1 MKHTWMPKAT
11 LIIALVLVAALLAAC
26 NGNLPGLPGGP
37 ATKAPSPMPPA
48 GKVTAVPTKAAA
60 APTVAAKTAVTS
72 TAPMTATVPMTATKP
87 MTATAPM
94 TATKPMTTTAPVTG
108 TIAATTTVSL
118 EGTPWKMVSYLDSKG
133 QTVQALPGVEVTATF
148 QDGTVAGR
156 DGCNQYA
163 GTYKVTGNVLT
174 VKLGPSTMMACDPK
188 IMTQA
193 QGYLAAL
200 GSSATYKITGKQL
213 QITNGGGKVAVT
225 YTVLESTPL
234 VGTTWQA
241 TGYNNGRGGVQSLAL
256 GTEITAIFG
265 ADGTL
270 SGSAGCNNY
279 STTYQVVTSTMKIS
293 PAIAATRMMCPE
305 PVMQQEAAYLAAL
318 PTVATYRIESNK
330 LELRDAKGALQASY
344 VAKAPAAAA
353 GQAPAVAAGQ
363 AATKTVTTTAVTTAT
378 LATLPLEGTS
388 WKLASL
394 LSAKGGAFP
403 PLPGTE
409 ITALFQGGK
418 VTGSAGC
425 NSYSAPYKVTGDKL
439 TITGPAAT
447 TRKACPQPTM
457 AQETAYLAA
466 LKDVATYKIDGDKL
480 ELRNAAGNL
489 VASYTGPKPAAA
501 APVVPAPAKP
511 VTPTV
516 APAAPAVV
524 APAKPVTPTVA
535 PAAAAPA
542 AKAQLTNTLWK
553 WVRFVSPVEVKEID
567 NSDKYTVVFQTDGKV
582 NITADC
588 NKVSGT
594 YKTVGSRIQIQ
605 LGPSTMAACPP
616 GSLSD
621 QFLIGLGGAALYFM
635 DDGNLFIEMFADSGV
650 MKFANGGPAK

>member
-11 LIIALVLVAALLAAC
+11 LIVALVLVAALLAAC
-26 NGNLPGLPGGP
+26 SGNLPRLPGGP

-60 APTVAAKTAVTS
+60 GPTVAAKAAV
-72 TAPMTATVPMTATKP
+72 TATVPMTATKP
-87 MTATAPM
+87 MTA
-94 TATKPMTTTAPVTG
+94 TAPVTG

-118 EGTPWKMVSYLDSKG
+118 EGIPWKMVSYLDSKG
-133 QTVQALPGVEVTATF
+133 QTVQALPGSEVTATF

-163 GTYKVTGNVLT
+163 GTYKMTGNVLT
-174 VKLGPSTMMACDPK
+174 VKLGPSTMMACEPQ

-193 QGYLAAL
+193 QGYAAAL
-200 GSSATYKITGKQL
+200 SSSATYQITGKQL

-225 YTVLESTPL
+225 YTVLEGTPL

-241 TGYNNGRGGVQSLAL
+241 TVYNNGRGGAESIAT

-279 STTYQVVTSTMKIS
+279 STTYQVITSTMKIS
-293 PAIAATRMMCPE
+293 PAIAATMMMCPD
-305 PVMQQEAAYLAAL
+305 PVMRQEAAYLAAL

-344 VAKAPAAAA
+344 TAKAAAA

-363 AATKTVTTTAVTTAT
+363 AATKTVTSTAVTTGT
-378 LATLPLEGTS
+378 LSLEGTS

-425 NSYSAPYKVTGDKL
+425 NSYSAPYKVAGDKL
-439 TITGPAAT
+439 TITTPAAT
-447 TRKACPQPTM
+447 TRKACPQPTTD
-457 AQETAYLAA
+457 QETAYLTA
-466 LKDVATYKIDGDKL
+466 LGSVATYKIDGDKL

-516 APAAPAVV
+516 APAAPVV
-524 APAKPVTPTVA
+524 PAPAKPVTPTVA
-535 PAAAAPA
+535 PAAAPA

-588 NKVSGT
+588 NKVGGT

-621 QFLIGLGGAALYFM
+621 QFLIGLSGAALYFM
-635 DDGNLFIEMFADSGV
+635 DDGNLYIEMFADSGV

>member
-11 LIIALVLVAALLAAC
+11 LIVALVLVAALLAAC

-48 GKVTAVPTKAAA
+48 GKVTAVPTKAAV
-60 APTVAAKTAVTS
+60 TSTGAVTS
-72 TAPMTATVPMTATKP
+72 TAPMTATKP
-87 MTATAPM
+87 MTATAPI
-94 TATKPMTTTAPVTG
+94 TATKPMTATAPVTG

-133 QTVQALPGVEVTATF
+133 QTVQALPGSEVTATF

-163 GTYKVTGNVLT
+163 GAYKVMGNVLT
-174 VKLGPSTMMACDPK
+174 IKLGPSTMMACDPK
-188 IMTQA
+188 IMAQA
-193 QGYLAAL
+193 QGYAAAL
-200 GSSATYKITGKQL
+200 SSSATYQITGKQL
-213 QITNGGGKVAVT
+213 QITNGGDKVAVT
-225 YTVLESTPL
+225 YTVLEGTPL

-241 TGYNNGRGGVQSLAL
+241 TSYNNGKGGAQSIAT
-256 GTEITAIFG
+256 GTEITAMFSV
-265 ADGTL
+265 DGTL
-270 SGSAGCNNY
+270 SGAAGCNSY
-279 STTYQVVTSTMKIS
+279 STTYQVITNTMKIS
-293 PAIAATRMMCPE
+293 PAIAATMMMCPE
-305 PVMQQEAAYLAAL
+305 PVMQQEAAYLTAL

-363 AATKTVTTTAVTTAT
+363 AATKTVTSTAVTTGT
-378 LATLPLEGTS
+378 LSLEGTP

-394 LSAKGGAFP
+394 LSTKGGAFP

-425 NSYSAPYKVTGDKL
+425 NSYSAPYKVAGDKL
-439 TITGPAAT
+439 TITTPAAT
-447 TRKACPQPTM
+447 TRKACPQPTTQ
-457 AQETAYLAA
+457 QETAYLTA
-466 LKDVATYKIDGDKL
+466 LGNVATYKIDGDKL

-501 APVVPAPAKP
+501 APIVPAPAKP

-516 APAAPAVV
+516 APAVV

-588 NKVSGT
+588 NKVGGT

-616 GSLSD
+616 GSMSD
-621 QFLIGLGGAALYFM
+621 QFLIGLSGAALYFM
-635 DDGNLFIEMFADSGV
+635 DDGNLYIEMFADSGV
-650 MKFANGGPAK
+650 MKFANSGPAK

>member
-1 MKHTWMPKAT
+1 MKHTWMPKAA
-11 LIIALVLVAALLAAC
+11 LIVALVMVAALLAAC
-26 NGNLPGLPGGP
+26 GGNRPGLPGGP

-48 GKVTAVPTKAAA
+48 GKVTAIPTKAPAA
-60 APTVAAKTAVTS
+60 GPTVAAKAAVTT
-72 TAPMTATVPMTATKP
+72 TAPITA
-87 MTATAPM
+87 
-94 TATKPMTTTAPVTG
+94 TAPVTG

-133 QTVQALPGVEVTATF
+133 QTVPALPNTEVTAMF
-148 QDGTVAGR
+148 QDGKVAGK
-156 DGCNQYA
+156 DGCNQYT
-163 GTYKVTGNVLT
+163 GTYKATGNVLT
-174 VKLGPSTMMACDPK
+174 VKLGASTMMACEPK
-188 IMTQA
+188 IMDQA
-193 QGYLAAL
+193 QGYTAAL
-200 GSSATYKITGKQL
+200 SSSATYQITGKQL
-213 QITNGGGKVAVT
+213 QITNGGGKVAVI

-241 TGYNNGRGGVQSLAL
+241 TTYNNGKGGAQSLAL

-279 STTYQVVTSTMKIS
+279 STTYQVITSTIKIS

-318 PTVATYRIESNK
+318 PTVATYRIESTR

-344 VAKAPAAAA
+344 EAKTPPPAA
-353 GQAPAVAAGQ
+353 GQAPAVGAAQ
-363 AATKTVTTTAVTTAT
+363 AATQTMTITAVTTAT
-378 LATLPLEGTS
+378 LPLESTP

-394 LSAKGGAFP
+394 LSARGGAFP
-403 PLPGTE
+403 SLPGTE

-418 VTGSAGC
+418 MTGKAGC
-425 NSYSAPYKVTGDKL
+425 NNYSAPYKVSGNSLK
-439 TITGPAAT
+439 ITTPAAT
-447 TRKACPQPTM
+447 TRMACPQPTM

-466 LKDVATYKIDGDKL
+466 LGSVTNYRIDGDKL

-489 VASYTGPKPAAA
+489 VTTYTAPMPAAA
-501 APVVPAPAKP
+501 APIVPAPAKP

-516 APAAPAVV
+516 APAP
-524 APAKPVTPTVA
+524 
-535 PAAAAPA
+535 AAPA
-542 AKAQLTNTLWK
+542 AKAQLTNTLWT
-553 WVRFVSPVEVKEID
+553 WVRFVSPVEAID
-567 NSDKYTVVFQTDGKV
+567 VPNPDKYTVVFQTNGQV

-588 NKVSGT
+588 NKVGGT

-616 GSLSD
+616 GSMADPFLAGLS
-621 QFLIGLGGAALYFM
+621 GAALYFM
-635 DDGNLFIEMFADSGV
+635 DDGNLYIEIFADSGV

>member
-1 MKHTWMPKAT
+1 MKHTSMPKAALIVT
-11 LIIALVLVAALLAAC
+11 LVMLAALLAAC
-26 NGNLPGLPGGP
+26 SGNLPRLPALPGEP

-48 GKVTAVPTKAAA
+48 GKMTVVPTKAPAG
-60 APTVAAKTAVTS
+60 PSVAAKAV
-72 TAPMTATVPMTATKP
+72 V
-87 MTATAPM
+87 TATAPM
-94 TATKPMTTTAPVTG
+94 TATAPIAG
-108 TIAATTTVSL
+108 SIAATTTVSL

-133 QTVQALPGVEVTATF
+133 QTIQALPGSEVTAMF
-148 QDGTVAGR
+148 QDGKVAGK

-174 VKLGPSTMMACDPK
+174 VKLGPSTLMACDPK
-188 IMTQA
+188 IMDQA
-193 QGYLAAL
+193 QGYAAAL
-200 GSSATYKITGKQL
+200 SSSATYQITGKQL

-225 YTVLESTPL
+225 YAVLESTPL
-234 VGTTWQA
+234 AGTTWQA
-241 TGYNNGRGGVQSLAL
+241 TSYNNGKGGAQSIAT

-270 SGSAGCNNY
+270 SGSGGCNNY
-279 STTYQVVTSTMKIS
+279 STAYQVITNTIKIS
-293 PAIAATRMMCPE
+293 PAIATTRMMCPE
-305 PVMQQEAAYLAAL
+305 PVMQQETAYLTAL
-318 PTVATYRIESNK
+318 PTAAVYRIESNK
-330 LELRDAKGALQASY
+330 LELRDAKGALVASY
-344 VAKAPAAAA
+344 VAKVLPAAA
-353 GQAPAVAAGQ
+353 GQAPAAGAGQ
-363 AATKTVTTTAVTTAT
+363 APSKTVTTTVVTTAT
-378 LATLPLEGTS
+378 LTLPLEGTP

-394 LSAKGGAFP
+394 LSTKGGAFP

-425 NSYSAPYKVTGDKL
+425 NNYSAAYKASGDKL
-439 TITGPAAT
+439 TITTPAAT
-447 TRKACPQPTM
+447 TRMACPAPTM
-457 AQETAYLAA
+457 QQETAYLAA
-466 LKDVATYKIDGDKL
+466 LGSVTNYKINGDKL

-489 VASYTGPKPAAA
+489 VASYIAPVPAAAAPIVPAPAKPVTPTLAPA

-516 APAAPAVV
+516 APAP
-524 APAKPVTPTVA
+524 
-535 PAAAAPA
+535 AAPA
-542 AKAQLTNTLWK
+542 AKDQLTNTLWK
-553 WVRFVSPVEVKEID
+553 WVRFVSPVEAVDIA

-594 YKTVGSRIQIQ
+594 YKTIGSRIQIQ

-621 QFLIGLGGAALYFM
+621 QFLVGLRGAALYFM
-635 DDGNLFIEMFADSGV
+635 EDGNLYIEIFADSGV
-650 MKFANGGPAK
+650 MKFASGGPAK

>member
-11 LIIALVLVAALLAAC
+11 LIVALVLVAALLAAC
-26 NGNLPGLPGGP
+26 SGNLPRLPGGP

-48 GKVTAVPTKAAA
+48 GKVTAVPTKAPAG
-60 APTVAAKTAVTS
+60 PTVAAKAAVTTTVPVTT
-72 TAPMTATVPMTATKP
+72 TAPVTATKP
-87 MTATAPM
+87 MTA
-94 TATKPMTTTAPVTG
+94 TAPVTG

-118 EGTPWKMVSYLDSKG
+118 EGTPWQMVSYLDSKG
-133 QTVQALPGVEVTATF
+133 QTVQALPGTEVTAMF
-148 QDGTVAGR
+148 QDGRVAGK

-163 GTYKVTGNVLT
+163 GAYKVTGNVLT
-174 VKLGPSTMMACDPK
+174 IKLGPSTMMACEPQ

-193 QGYLAAL
+193 QGYAAAL
-200 GSSATYKITGKQL
+200 SSSATYQITGKQL
-213 QITNGGGKVAVT
+213 KITNGGGKVAVT

-241 TGYNNGRGGVQSLAL
+241 TSYNNGRGGAQSIAT

-279 STTYQVVTSTMKIS
+279 ATTYQVITSTMKIS
-293 PAIAATRMMCPE
+293 PAIAATMMMCPD
-305 PVMQQEAAYLAAL
+305 PVMQQETAYLTAL
-318 PTVATYRIESNK
+318 PTATTYRIESTR

-344 VAKAPAAAA
+344 EAKTPPPAA
-353 GQAPAVAAGQ
+353 GQAP
-363 AATKTVTTTAVTTAT
+363 TKTVTTTAVTTAT
-378 LATLPLEGTS
+378 LPLEGTP

-418 VTGSAGC
+418 VTGNAGC
-425 NSYSAPYKVTGDKL
+425 NSYSAPYKMSVDKL
-439 TITGPAAT
+439 TITTPAAT
-447 TRKACPQPTM
+447 TRKACPQPTTQ
-457 AQETAYLAA
+457 QEMAYLAA
-466 LKDVATYKIDGDKL
+466 LGSVTNYKIDGDKL

-501 APVVPAPAKP
+501 APVVLAPAKP

-516 APAAPAVV
+516 APAAPVV
-524 APAKPVTPTVA
+524 PAPAKPVTPTV
-535 PAAAAPA
+535 APA

-588 NKVSGT
+588 NKVGGT

-616 GSLSD
+616 GSMAD
-621 QFLIGLGGAALYFM
+621 QFLIGLSGAALYFM
-635 DDGNLFIEMFADSGV
+635 DDGNLYIEMFADSGV

>member
-1 MKHTWMPKAT
+1 M
-11 LIIALVLVAALLAAC
+11 
-26 NGNLPGLPGGP
+26 
-37 ATKAPSPMPPA
+37 
-48 GKVTAVPTKAAA
+48 AA
-60 APTVAAKTAVTS
+60 APS
-72 TAPMTATVPMTATKP
+72 NRWHSAPRSRP
-87 MTATAPM
+87 
-94 TATKPMTTTAPVTG
+94 
-108 TIAATTTVSL
+108 
-118 EGTPWKMVSYLDSKG
+118 
-133 QTVQALPGVEVTATF
+133 
-148 QDGTVAGR
+148 
-156 DGCNQYA
+156 C
-163 GTYKVTGNVLT
+163 
-174 VKLGPSTMMACDPK
+174 
-188 IMTQA
+188 
-193 QGYLAAL
+193 
-200 GSSATYKITGKQL
+200 
-213 QITNGGGKVAVT
+213 
-225 YTVLESTPL
+225 
-234 VGTTWQA
+234 
-241 TGYNNGRGGVQSLAL
+241 
-256 GTEITAIFG
+256 FG

-279 STTYQVVTSTMKIS
+279 STTYTVVTTTMKIS

-344 VAKAPAAAA
+344 TAKPAPA

-378 LATLPLEGTS
+378 LTSLPLEGTP

-447 TRKACPQPTM
+447 TRKACPAPTM
-457 AQETAYLAA
+457 AQETAYLEA
-466 LKDVATYKIDGDKL
+466 LKAVTTYKIDGDKL

-501 APVVPAPAKP
+501 APAVPAPAKP

-542 AKAQLTNTLWK
+542 AKPQLTNTLWK
-553 WVRFVSPVEVKEID
+553 WVRFASPVESVDIP
-567 NSDKYTVVFQTDGKV
+567 NPDKYTVVFQTDGKV

-605 LGPSTMAACPP
+605 LGASTMAACPP
-616 GSLSD
+616 GSMAD
-621 QFLIGLGGAALYFM
+621 QFLLGLSGAALYFF
-635 DDGNLFIEMFADSGV
+635 DDGNLYIDMFADSGV

>member
-1 MKHTWMPKAT
+1 
-11 LIIALVLVAALLAAC
+11 V
-26 NGNLPGLPGGP
+26 
-37 ATKAPSPMPPA
+37 
-48 GKVTAVPTKAAA
+48 
-60 APTVAAKTAVTS
+60 
-72 TAPMTATVPMTATKP
+72 TATKP

-94 TATKPMTTTAPVTG
+94 TS

-118 EGTPWKMVSYLDSKG
+118 EGTPWKLVSYLDSKG
-133 QTVQALPGVEVTATF
+133 QTVQALPDSEVTATF
-148 QDGTVAGR
+148 QDGRVAGR
-156 DGCNQYA
+156 DGCNQYN

-174 VKLGPSTMMACDPK
+174 IKLGASTMMACDPK
-188 IMTQA
+188 IMDQA
-193 QGYLAAL
+193 QAYLAAL
-200 GSSATYKITGKQL
+200 SSSATYQITGKQL

-225 YTVLESTPL
+225 FTVLESTPL

-241 TGYNNGRGGVQSLAL
+241 TTYNNGRGGAQSLAL

-279 STTYQVVTSTMKIS
+279 STTYQVITSTIKIS
-293 PAIAATRMMCPE
+293 PAIATTRMMCPD

-318 PTVATYRIESNK
+318 PTATTYRIESTR

-344 VAKAPAAAA
+344 EAKAA
-353 GQAPAVAAGQ
+353 GQT
-363 AATKTVTTTAVTTAT
+363 ATKTVTTTAVTTAT
-378 LATLPLEGTS
+378 LPLEGAP

-425 NSYSAPYKVTGDKL
+425 NNYMAPYKVSGDKL
-439 TITGPAAT
+439 TITAPAAT

-457 AQETAYLAA
+457 QQEAAYLAA
-466 LKDVATYKIDGDKL
+466 LGGVTNYMIDGDKL

-489 VASYTGPKPAAA
+489 VASYTGPKPVAA

-535 PAAAAPA
+535 PAAAVPA
-542 AKAQLTNTLWK
+542 TRAQLTNTLWK
-553 WVRFVSPVEVKEID
+553 WVRFVSPVEVKDID

-588 NKVSGT
+588 NKVGGT

-616 GSLSD
+616 GSMAD
-621 QFLIGLGGAALYFM
+621 QFLIGLSGAALYFIE
-635 DDGNLFIEMFADSGV
+635 DGNLYIEMFADSGV